1 MERLSRRNESRC
13 PPQLRQ
19 PPVKDTFSEGAW
31 ERRNTKP
38 REWSGDV
45 ATETRSNRKCVL
57 ADQEE
62 LPPLFG
68 RPVRLLFSGTNERG
82 LLMKDTMDGALFW
95 WMGAL
100 ATGIVVAVAALMS

>member
-1 MERLSRRNESRC
+1 MCRDAA
-13 PPQLRQ
+13 QLPDGTGCCNR
-19 PPVKDTFSEGAW
+19 DTF
-31 ERRNTKP
+31 
-38 REWSGDV
+38 
-45 ATETRSNRKCVL
+45 NRKCVL